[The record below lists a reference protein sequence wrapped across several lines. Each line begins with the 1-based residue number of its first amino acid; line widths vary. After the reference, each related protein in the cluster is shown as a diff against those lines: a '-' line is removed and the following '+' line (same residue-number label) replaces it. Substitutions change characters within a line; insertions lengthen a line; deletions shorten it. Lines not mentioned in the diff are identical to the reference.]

1 MTTLALATRTNRPA
15 AVMPM
20 RAVLL
25 GCGVVGGGVLDFCPP
40 GIRIEAILAQT
51 HRPEGL
57 NGIPVFTD
65 AEALFALEPDLVI
78 DTLPGHAQAELL
90 LDRAVY
96 AGCHIVTANKRTAAR
111 RPDLIKAAQA
121 QGRSFAY
128 SSAVGG
134 GGPVLE
140 TAAALTKDGHRL
152 ARVRGVLNGTSNFVL
167 DRLSKGES
175 FQSAV
180 EAAQAAGFAEA
191 DPSADLDGLDA
202 AHKLVLIAR
211 AAWGV
216 DINPD
221 AIKTE
226 SIRHLPAGTARRVA
240 QSDQI
245 LRQVGRLSRTASGVT
260 ASVRLEALDH
270 DDPLSRTRDE
280 GNAVVFTPEHGHPT
294 LVTGKGAGRIPTAAS
309 LAGDL
314 SRLVSFHLN
323 QGQVR

>member
-1 MTTLALATRTNRPA
+1 MTTLALATRTDRPA
-15 AVMPM
+15 ATQPM
-20 RAVLL
+20 RAVLM
-25 GCGVVGGGVLDFCPP
+25 GCGVVGGGVLGLCPP

-51 HRPEGL
+51 PRPEGL

-65 AEALFALEPDLVI
+65 ADALFALEPELVI
-78 DTLPGHAQAELL
+78 DTLPGHAEAESLL
-90 LDRAVY
+90 ERAAL

-111 RPDLIKAAQA
+111 RPDLVKKASAH
-121 QGRSFAY
+121 GRQFLC
-128 SSAVGG
+128 SSSVGG
-134 GGPVLE
+134 GAPVLE
-140 TAAALTKDGHRL
+140 TATSLASDGLRL

-175 FQSAV
+175 LESAV
-180 EAAQAAGFAEA
+180 KAAQEAGFAEA

-216 DINPD
+216 DLDPD

-226 SIRHLPAGTARRVA
+226 SIRHLPRGTAQRVA
-240 QSDQI
+240 QSEQV

-314 SRLVSFHLN
+314 SRLVSVHLN
-323 QGQVR
+323 QGQV